1 MSLNSYKTKYMT
13 TTTRQERQSISS
25 QKIDDVVSHKVL
37 GVTID
42 NNLSWKN
49 RVNELTK
56 RVSQKLYQLSKIKHF
71 LNAHA
76 RKLFIF
82 YFFNALIQSVVE
94 HASTLWDS
102 ASAKTLKPLT
112 SIHKRSLKLTL
123 LTYTSLTAHD
133 YNVLDGL
140 PLKLK
145 LEFNKGIIMHK
156 IVTGYAPSTLKFN
169 FHSN

>member
-1 MSLNSYKTKYMT
+1 MT

-71 LNAHA
+71 VNAHA
-76 RKLFIF
+76 RKLFYLIF
-82 YFFNALIQSVVE
+82 FLMPLSSQS
-94 HASTLWDS
+94 
-102 ASAKTLKPLT
+102 
-112 SIHKRSLKLTL
+112 
-123 LTYTSLTAHD
+123 
-133 YNVLDGL
+133 
-140 PLKLK
+140 
-145 LEFNKGIIMHK
+145 
-156 IVTGYAPSTLKFN
+156 
-169 FHSN
+169 